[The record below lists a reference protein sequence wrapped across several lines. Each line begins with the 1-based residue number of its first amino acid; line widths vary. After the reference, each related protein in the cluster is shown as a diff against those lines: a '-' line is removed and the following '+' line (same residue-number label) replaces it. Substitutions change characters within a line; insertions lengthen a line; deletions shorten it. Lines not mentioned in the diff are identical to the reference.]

1 MAKSSGAKRGNGMAL
16 EARYIRAP
24 HRDAQ
29 HAEDPSDGDRLR
41 HMPHPR
47 FVRGGGTSDVEA
59 TTSHE
64 PAAQGPEAEGR
75 QADLGDASAT
85 GTEQDGRVPSAKG
98 MSSFYAELSRNLRTE
113 APMRRAA
120 AEPPPRPP
128 TQPER
133 SPRHGGR
140 RNWLDSSIHM
150 WGRADDASSS
160 QSGASSPSVCD
171 TCGTELATT
180 SAEALAT
187 HRRSMAHRLRT
198 LDSSRVKK
206 PPNLPPKPNS
216 SSTEKEREVPRY
228 KLRPSNRGW
237 GMLAGMGWKEGM
249 GLGTAEWAEW
259 QRQREISAN
268 IPAGDRASESV
279 ADVGPPDLLARTL
292 DEELEAESTAAELD
306 ALADETTDKSPVS
319 SEKAAQDAAALVG
332 TDEGKAPPLLT
343 PLPIKIKNNRLGIG
357 RRTLLDPRPRA
368 EKTPESDAKRARL
381 ASEHDTP
388 SSSRRTKQQRERD
401 HQRARREWL
410 ALRASLQ

>member
-1 MAKSSGAKRGNGMAL
+1 MAL

-24 HRDAQ
+24 RRDAK
-29 HAEDPSDGDRLR
+29 HAGDPSDGDRLR
-41 HMPHPR
+41 HMPHPT
-47 FVRGGGTSDVEA
+47 FVRGGGVGDVDVTA
-59 TTSHE
+59 SHE
-64 PAAQGPEAEGR
+64 PAAQRPEAG
-75 QADLGDASAT
+75 GDPGETSAA
-85 GTEQDGRVPSAKG
+85 GAEQDGRVPSAQG

-113 APMRRAA
+113 APVRRAP
-120 AEPPPRPP
+120 AEPALPPATRPKP
-128 TQPER
+128 
-133 SPRHGGR
+133 SPRHGAR
-140 RNWLDSSIHM
+140 RNWLDSTIHM

-160 QSGASSPSVCD
+160 QGDASSPSVCG
-171 TCGTELATT
+171 TCGAELAST

-198 LDSSRVKK
+198 LDSTRVKK
-206 PPNLPPKPNS
+206 PPNLPPKPS
-216 SSTEKEREVPRY
+216 SFSAEKEREAPRY

-259 QRQREISAN
+259 QRQRELSAN
-268 IPAGDRASESV
+268 IPTGDSAAE
-279 ADVGPPDLLARTL
+279 AAAEVGPPDLLARTL
-292 DEELEAESTAAELD
+292 DEEVEAEATAAELD
-306 ALADETTDKSPVS
+306 ALAQETAGKSPVS
-319 SEKAAQDAAALVG
+319 AEEAAQETAAGEG
-332 TDEGKAPPLLT
+332 TDEGKSPPLLT
-343 PLPIKIKNNRLGIG
+343 PLPIRIKNNRLGIG

-381 ASEHDTP
+381 AREHDTP